1 MVSKTEIFEI
11 HLQRDGRWLI
21 DSSANSKAEA
31 EAIAKKVL
39 NRQGVSGVKVIKE
52 TTRGSTARE
61 QVVFE
66 KTKSAG
72 GSDKVFVGEVDE
84 APVCDDADDL
94 YGIGGRQTLNRLF
107 RTYLDKSGVTATEV
121 MHEFRELK
129 RLVDADTLV
138 MSGIGKVSV
147 LQAKLYPEAGDASAR
162 RDALFG
168 FLDALTERAREAA
181 SKTLPLIR
189 KEGFETAI
197 EKITATADDQDCA
210 FLIRLAVARELVQDR
225 SYFTKLSKAVDWALP
240 CESEAGRAVADAFIS
255 DTLCNPETLQD
266 LLGAQH
272 SLSAALGA
280 LVSLAQG
287 AFEVDA
293 DGRPDDSPQAVA
305 AKLTDLFARD
315 VLPDSRIVLVDR
327 VRRQVAGKQPL
338 TESGGD
344 EEADALKG
352 LVDTLISEDSLLG
365 GGAMAEALTHRQ
377 SRIINRG
384 GANGLKEATGRL
396 LPVFGDPVRKAAY
409 LIALSESGL
418 AATIGDEID
427 MQIEGLFVR
436 PDSVKTIVRDDRP
449 PNKKMQTVTAVY
461 RKFKDSSIDA
471 ALKSR
476 IINRLDELLARY
488 ITEDKILDRVDDP
501 SRPLHIRAFMLLA
514 MCSPDMLPEG
524 QASKLARQI
533 VVKHLRR
540 KNFESELVAQ
550 VPMAEKERV
559 LRDFHVQLHRCGF
572 MQ

>member
-1 MVSKTEIFEI
+1 MVAKSEIFEI

-21 DSSANSKAEA
+21 DSSADSQSEA
-31 EAIAKKVL
+31 EAIARKVL
-39 NRQGVSGVKVIKE
+39 NRQGVGGVKVVKE
-52 TTRGSTARE
+52 TTRGNTARE

-66 KTKSAG
+66 QTKSTG
-72 GSDKVFVGEVDE
+72 GRDKVFVGEVDE
-84 APVCDDADDL
+84 APVCEDADDL

-107 RTYLDKSGVTATEV
+107 RTYLDKNGVTATEV

-147 LQAKLYPEAGDASAR
+147 LQAKLYPEGGDASAR

-168 FLDALTERAREAA
+168 FLDALTDRAREAA

-189 KEGFETAI
+189 KEGFEPAI
-197 EKITATADDQDCA
+197 EKITAHAGDQDCA
-210 FLIRLAVARELVQDR
+210 FLIRLAVARELVQER
-225 SYFTKLSKAVDWALP
+225 SYFAKLGKAVDWATP
-240 CESEAGRAVADAFIS
+240 CESDAGRAVADTFIS

-266 LLGAQH
+266 LLGTQQ
-272 SLSAALGA
+272 SLSDALGA
-280 LVSLAQG
+280 LVSLTQG
-287 AFEVDA
+287 SLETDA
-293 DGRPDDSPQAVA
+293 DGQPDDAPQAVA
-305 AKLTDLFARD
+305 ARLTDLFARG
-315 VLPDSRIVLVDR
+315 VLPDSRVVLVDR

-338 TESGGD
+338 SQAGGD
-344 EEADALKG
+344 DEADALKG
-352 LVDTLISEDSLLG
+352 LVDTLMPDGTLLG
-365 GGAMAEALTHRQ
+365 GSGMAEALTHRQ
-377 SRIINRG
+377 SRIINKG
-384 GANGLKEATGRL
+384 GANGLREATGRM
-396 LPVFGDPVRKAAY
+396 LPIFGDPVRKAAY

-418 AATIGDEID
+418 AATIGEEIA

-436 PDSVKTIVRDDRP
+436 PDSVKHIVRDDRP

-461 RKFKDSSIDA
+461 RMFNESTIDCT
-471 ALKSR
+471 LKSR
-476 IINRLDELLARY
+476 IAKRLDELLARY

-501 SRPLHIRAFMLLA
+501 NRPLHIRAFMLLA
-514 MCSPDMLPEG
+514 MCSPEMLPEG

-550 VPMAEKERV
+550 VPVAEKERV